1 MAKPG
6 QIGITALYER
16 LSRDDELQG
25 ESNSITNQKEYLEN
39 YAKQHGFTHIKHF
52 SDDGYSG
59 TTFRRPAF
67 AKLMDEVEAGN
78 ISTIIVKDMSR
89 FGRNYLQVGYYTEI
103 LFPEKGVRFIAVN
116 NSVDSSSPMANDFTP
131 FLNIMNEWYAKDTSN
146 KIKAVFRLRM
156 QEGKRCSGSIPYGY
170 YRKPEDKQTL
180 YVDEEAANV
189 VRKIFQMACSGF
201 GPTAIADKMM
211 AEKVLIPAAYTAQH
225 HPADCRNY
233 KYHDPY
239 GWTTTTVCSI
249 LDRQEYLGHTILGKT
264 ICENF
269 KTKKRRKATPDELMF
284 FPDTHEAIID
294 QETWNKA
301 QRFRVRRPRCR
312 RDGKI
317 SHRLSGFLYCAD
329 CGGRLSYT
337 APVDK
342 PGKDKFYDSESSFQ
356 CSHYRNRYNDCSSH
370 FIKASSIESVILRA
384 IQAVTEFVLSDEES
398 FVEQLMEEWQ
408 LRQEQTL
415 SPQKQEL
422 ADADSRIR
430 ELDVLIKS
438 LYESNISGK
447 ISDRVFQRLSLDY
460 ENEQLQL
467 EKRIQE
473 LEALQAP
480 DNPKKMDIE
489 RFLRLVRRYQHITE
503 LTDDI
508 LYDFIDRVVV
518 HKATGGRTGE
528 RRQQIDVYFN
538 FIGIFAAPVTE
549 AAEEEY
555 QTAAV
560 EQKKEK
566 RKQQMRQN
574 SLNSTRKRNEK
585 RARIKAAA
593 LAGDPEAKAAY
604 EEILARGRQSNEKSR
619 AKLKALREADP
630 AYIAAMEEKD
640 RKKAER
646 ELKNEWRRMDRA
658 NHKAKMTRAE
668 IIAKAEA
675 GNPDAIKA
683 LEELRASEA
692 AARQRRKEQEAERMK
707 DPEYAARIKERRKEY
722 NRRKSAKRSAELQ
735 ELKDAAAAG
744 DEEAAAKLAEI
755 RAKSCEASK
764 QSRKRKYAAA
774 QEGDQEAI
782 EWVDAFR
789 ASRREAYSK
798 KKEAEREAS

>member
-1 MAKPG
+1 
-6 QIGITALYER
+6 
-16 LSRDDELQG
+16 
-25 ESNSITNQKEYLEN
+25 
-39 YAKQHGFTHIKHF
+39 
-52 SDDGYSG
+52 
-59 TTFRRPAF
+59 
-67 AKLMDEVEAGN
+67 
-78 ISTIIVKDMSR
+78 
-89 FGRNYLQVGYYTEI
+89 
-103 LFPEKGVRFIAVN
+103 
-116 NSVDSSSPMANDFTP
+116 
-131 FLNIMNEWYAKDTSN
+131 
-146 KIKAVFRLRM
+146 
-156 QEGKRCSGSIPYGY
+156 
-170 YRKPEDKQTL
+170 
-180 YVDEEAANV
+180 
-189 VRKIFQMACSGF
+189 
-201 GPTAIADKMM
+201 
-211 AEKVLIPAAYTAQH
+211 
-225 HPADCRNY
+225 
-233 KYHDPY
+233 
-239 GWTTTTVCSI
+239 
-249 LDRQEYLGHTILGKT
+249 
-264 ICENF
+264 
-269 KTKKRRKATPDELMF
+269 MF
-284 FPDTHEAIID
+284 F
-294 QETWNKA
+294 
-301 QRFRVRRPRCR
+301 
-312 RDGKI
+312 
-317 SHRLSGFLYCAD
+317 
-329 CGGRLSYT
+329 
-337 APVDK
+337 
-342 PGKDKFYDSESSFQ
+342 
-356 CSHYRNRYNDCSSH
+356 
-370 FIKASSIESVILRA
+370 
-384 IQAVTEFVLSDEES
+384 
-398 FVEQLMEEWQ
+398 
-408 LRQEQTL
+408 
-415 SPQKQEL
+415 
-422 ADADSRIR
+422 
-430 ELDVLIKS
+430 
-438 LYESNISGK
+438 
-447 ISDRVFQRLSLDY
+447 
-460 ENEQLQL
+460 
-467 EKRIQE
+467 
-473 LEALQAP
+473 
-480 DNPKKMDIE
+480 
-489 RFLRLVRRYQHITE
+489 
-503 LTDDI
+503 
-508 LYDFIDRVVV
+508 V

-646 ELKNEWRRMDRA
+646 ELKNERRRMDRA